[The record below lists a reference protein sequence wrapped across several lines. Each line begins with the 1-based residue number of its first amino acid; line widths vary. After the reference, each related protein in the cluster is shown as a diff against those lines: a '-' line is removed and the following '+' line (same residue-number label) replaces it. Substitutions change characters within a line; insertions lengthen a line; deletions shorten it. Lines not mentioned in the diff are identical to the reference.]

1 MILAILGGGASGMMA
16 ALAASQNPSCE
27 IHIFERQ
34 NRVGRKL
41 LATGNGRCNLSNS
54 HAAPGR
60 YYGADPDFVAPAFR
74 HMDFEKT
81 MAFFERLGLS
91 IVEEES
97 GRVYP
102 WSDQAGSVVDVLRFA
117 LDKENII
124 LHTGWE
130 VSKVKKAEGGFRLE
144 SREES
149 FFCHRMIVACGGLAG
164 TALGGSMSGYQ
175 ILRSLGHKCSRLR
188 PALVQLKSGYP
199 RCASL
204 KGVRAVCALELRFN
218 GKALLQ
224 NRGEVQFTQY
234 GLSGPAIFEISR
246 HVCIEPGTWECALDV
261 LPEKTEQ
268 EILAHLHARQ
278 EQCPGLEA
286 AELLTGTVHN
296 RLGKVLVQ
304 EAGISLNAPMEALSS
319 GELKCLAQL
328 CKNYIF
334 SITEP
339 MGMDSAQVTAGG
351 ILTADFDPN
360 TVESRL
366 CPGLFACGE
375 VLDIDGDCGG
385 FNLQWA
391 WSSGHLAGCA
401 AGEVAL

>member
-1 MILAILGGGASGMMA
+1 MILAIVGGGASGMMA
-16 ALAASQNPSCE
+16 ALAASRNPSCE
-27 IHIFERQ
+27 VHIFERQ

-41 LATGNGRCNLSNS
+41 LATGNGRCNLSNCY
-54 HAAPGR
+54 AAPGR
-60 YYGADPDFVAPAFR
+60 YYGADPDFVIPAFD
-74 HMDFEKT
+74 HLDFQKT
-81 MAFFERLGLS
+81 MAFFESLGLS
-91 IVEEES
+91 AVQEAS

-117 LDKENII
+117 LEKENII

-130 VSKVKKAEGGFRLE
+130 VAKVKRSEGGFRLE
-144 SREES
+144 SREGS
-149 FFCHRMIVACGGLAG
+149 FFCHRLVVACGGLAG

-204 KGVRAVCALELRFN
+204 KGVRAVCGVELRLN
-218 GKALLQ
+218 GRSLLQ
-224 NRGEVQFTQY
+224 NQGEVQFTQY

-246 HVCIEPGTWECALDV
+246 HACAEPGTWECALDV
-261 LPEKTEQ
+261 LPGKTQ
-268 EILAHLHARQ
+268 EEIFQHLLTRQ
-278 EQCPGLEA
+278 KNCPNLEA

-296 RLGKVLVQ
+296 RLGRVLVQ
-304 EAGISLNAPMEALSS
+304 EAELPLNAPMQTVSPQ
-319 GELKCLAQL
+319 ELKKLAQL
-328 CKNYIF
+328 CKNYVF
-334 SITEP
+334 SLTEP

-351 ILTADFDPN
+351 ILTGDFDPN
-360 TVESRL
+360 RLESRL

-391 WSSGHLAGCA
+391 WSSGHLAGSC
-401 AGEVAL
+401 AGEAAL